1 MFKTT
6 AVVAGA
12 AVFAMVLTSCAG
24 EDTLNT
30 QATALV
36 QRLSAQDAK
45 VPNVTGPPECESPRE
60 HVVEGSGDSA
70 TFRVICRVF
79 YMQGTTDRWK
89 QMLCIGTFSRDPML
103 DYCYD
108 WAPYETSPS

>member
-1 MFKTT
+1 MLNPSTWAACVAAT
-6 AVVAGA
+6 A
-12 AVFAMVLTSCAG
+12 MLLTSCAG
-24 EDTLNT
+24 EDTLNI

-36 QRLSAQDAK
+36 QKLSAQDAQ
-45 VPNVTGPPECESPRE
+45 VPDVTGLPQCENPRD

-79 YMQGTTDRWK
+79 YVQGSTDRWK

-108 WAPYETSPS
+108 WAPYETTSD